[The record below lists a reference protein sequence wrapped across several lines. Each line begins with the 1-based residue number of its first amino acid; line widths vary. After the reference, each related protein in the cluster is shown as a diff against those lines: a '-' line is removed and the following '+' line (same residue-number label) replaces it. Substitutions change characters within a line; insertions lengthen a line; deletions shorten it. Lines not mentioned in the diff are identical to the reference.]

1 MNEKKRHY
9 QKPPAKV
16 RSVQQA
22 MPNAKVYESG
32 MMEFKGHLYSMTYQL
47 EDVDFATG
55 SEEDQH
61 AFVKAYMDILNSL
74 EGFNCS
80 VKLTLFNRNIN
91 QRRIHYKVLGTHE
104 NDGYDKYREEYNSI
118 RQHNAMASGGM
129 IQDKFITVTV
139 ERQSV
144 EIAAEF
150 FVDFIKNFN
159 KKLERL
165 HSKITQLDAEERMRI
180 FWDFYRCGEEKR
192 YSFDLA
198 AATKRRTSWKD
209 YVSPA
214 YLRFRSKDFDVHK
227 KVGRVCFLSDWGK
240 GLRINFLSQITS
252 LRTNMMVS
260 VDMIPLSV
268 ETRNRW
274 LEDAEM
280 AAESNR
286 DRWERRPGA
295 ENRRYAQPPMRIK
308 KDQQIVQ
315 TIAYDIEERNQQLF
329 LSNVTVVLLADT
341 IMELDKLTDSLES
354 AAGDCGGK
362 MDVKGLEQL
371 AGLNTVLPY
380 GPRFIQNL
388 RDVTTENQAVMM
400 PFSTIA
406 IYHPDGI
413 PYGVQKDTR
422 REIMIDRRLL
432 HNGNEWVLGV
442 SGSGKS
448 FLVEL
453 ISFYE
458 VLITPGDVIFVDPHG
473 EYAHITKALG
483 GQVVSLGSTSGH
495 VINAMDMC
503 VGFGAGEV
511 DDIRKKMDSLVA
523 IFHSTFG
530 NDFTRQM
537 DSILMRCA
545 QRVYRKYQQDVYAY
559 QNQIIQ
565 PDGSQPPAP
574 VMPTLSMLYYE
585 VRAQQEE
592 VAQNLALLMEQMID
606 GPMSCFNGWTNVNMD
621 ARVLCFD
628 ISKMDKSVH
637 DAGMT
642 LIMDTIRNR
651 LITNF
656 NINKPTYIKID
667 EVGRFLDDMYLSR
680 LFESFY
686 AEVRKFGGY
695 ITGIVQN
702 ANKLLHSE
710 AGRNMLSNSEIVVML
725 RQSDYDA
732 DTLQTLLGLS
742 DIQRNYLVEAEE
754 GCGMIKSGNQYIMY
768 DGRIEKGNIYEMADT
783 KPKHNYS

>member
-47 EDVDFATG
+47 EDVDFSTG
-55 SEEDQH
+55 SEEDQRD
-61 AFVKAYMDILNSL
+61 FVTDYMDILNSL
-74 EGFNCS
+74 EGLNCS

-91 QRRIHYKVLGTHE
+91 QRMIHYRVLDTNY
-104 NDGYDKYREEYNSI
+104 NDGYDKYRQEYNSI

-144 EIAAEF
+144 DIAAEF
-150 FVDFIKNFN
+150 FADFIKSFN

-165 HSKITQLDAEERMRI
+165 HSKITQLNANERMRL

-192 YSFDLA
+192 YSFDLE

-214 YLRFRSKDFDVHK
+214 YLRFRAKDFDVHK

-240 GLRINFLSQITS
+240 GLRVNFLSQVMS

-260 VDMIPLSV
+260 VDIIPLSV
-268 ETRNRW
+268 DTRNKW

-295 ENRRYAQPPMRIK
+295 ANRRYAQPPMRIK

-413 PYGVQKDTR
+413 PYGVHKDTR

-442 SGSGKS
+442 PGSGKS
-448 FLVEL
+448 FLVKL

-483 GQVVSLGSTSGH
+483 GQVISLGSTSGH

-545 QRVYRKYQQDVYAY
+545 QRVYRKYQQEAYAY
-559 QNQIIQ
+559 QNQIVQ
-565 PDGSQPPAP
+565 PDGSMPSVP
-574 VMPTLSMLYYE
+574 VMPTLSMLYQE
-585 VRAQQEE
+585 ILAQQEE
-592 VAQNLALLMEQMID
+592 VAQNLALLMEQMLD

-656 NINKPTYIKID
+656 NANKPTYIKMD

-742 DIQRNYLVEAEE
+742 DIQRNHLVEAEE